1 MTGLKARPA
10 RQYPAD
16 DQPVRGSL
24 AEVAEQLHHTFG
36 PQLTLAAAI
45 DLAAA
50 AAASWKLLRAA
61 RPPPTSS
68 NITPY
73 QV

>member
-10 RQYPAD
+10 RRYPAG

-45 DLAAA
+45 DLARRCRRE
-50 AAASWKLLRAA
+50 LEI
-61 RPPPTSS
+61 TSGGS
-68 NITPY
+68 TTADL
-73 QV
+73 VETADTE

>member
-1 MTGLKARPA
+1 MTGLKARPT
-10 RQYPAD
+10 RRYPAD

-45 DLAAA
+45 DLAPP
-50 AAASWKLLRAA
+50 AAASWKLLLAA

-68 NITPY
+68 NG
-73 QV
+73 